1 MKKTLN
7 HIFDEAN
14 ANEIENFVKQNAAP
28 EVSADTLSA
37 IKDKVYAKTNLK
49 NERKPNKNVWLRF
62 GAIAACFLLIISAVI
77 VVPMLREDDPDNGFN
92 IPIVNIQ
99 TPSSAPHYYGN
110 ESSSGMPLSASLE
123 ANPAGISVTAQLIET
138 LPDTYTFF
146 DDWNQYEYRLLK
158 MKTVKLLRGQEM
170 TEEFY
175 YMVPVAFMTDFSVY
189 DSFLIKNM
197 AQFGYEYS
205 VMYNQTQ
212 GKAEQ
217 LSLVLFGYHLY
228 GYHLMGSN
236 FTAFDSDGNF
246 DERLWNSNEAW
257 IERTER
263 ATIVDNIEQAEKI
276 HKEENEYSSANN
288 HYVHLL
294 KDISGEAANVLE
306 TIKSF
311 ENGLF
316 VPAFSSDKLF
326 LSSKVQFH
334 AVRYIN
340 GFATNEK
347 VSVWS
352 KEWTDTDQ
360 DTYDFTKA
368 RFSKEDMNCLPD
380 LPSAFE
386 SVKGALKRGSVTP
399 PHFNNQEKLRNT
411 TSGVFGWYAKTES
424 GIIGVLR
431 VTWCFYTKGYQDYYD
446 DAYYIIEYGSDE
458 CKAIDRDALLELLGD
473 YEATYIF
480 SGEYNEYGKD
490 FARVCF

>member
-28 EVSADTLSA
+28 EVSADTLSS

-49 NERKPNKNVWLRF
+49 KERKPNKNVWLRF
-62 GAIAACFLLIISAVI
+62 GAIAACFLLIVSAVI

-175 YMVPVAFMTDFSVY
+175 YMVPVAFMTDFSIY
-189 DSFLIKNM
+189 DSFVIKNM

-205 VMYNQTQ
+205 VMYNKTQ

-217 LSLVLFGYHLY
+217 LNLPLFGYRIY
-228 GYHLMGSN
+228 GYHLMGGN
-236 FTAFDSDGNF
+236 FVAFDSDGNF
-246 DERLWNSNEAW
+246 DERLWNANKAW
-257 IERTER
+257 IEVTKG
-263 ATIVDNIEQAEKI
+263 ALIIDTIAQAETI
-276 HKEENEYSSANN
+276 SQQEDDGWGNAF
-288 HYVHLL
+288 YVNLL
-294 KDISGEAANVLE
+294 NDISGEAANVLE

-316 VPAFSSDKLF
+316 VPAFSTDKLF

-360 DTYDFTKA
+360 DTYAYTKA

-386 SVKGALKRGSVTP
+386 SVKGALKRGSVAP

-424 GIIGVLR
+424 GIIGVVR

-458 CKAIDRDALLELLGD
+458 CKAIGRDALFELLGD
-473 YEATYIF
+473 YEATYIY

-490 FARVCF
+490 FVRVCF

>member
-62 GAIAACFLLIISAVI
+62 GAIAACFLLIVSAVI

-110 ESSSGMPLSASLE
+110 ESSSGMPLSANLE

-217 LSLVLFGYHLY
+217 LSLVLFGYRLY

-257 IERTER
+257 IEGTER

-294 KDISGEAANVLE
+294 KDISGEAANVLDSL
-306 TIKSF
+306 KSF
-311 ENGLF
+311 DNGIF
-316 VPAFSSDKLF
+316 VPTFSSSKLYLF
-326 LSSKVQFH
+326 PEVQFH

-340 GFATNEK
+340 GFATNEE
-347 VSVWS
+347 VSVWC
-352 KEWTDTDQ
+352 KEWTGGDQ
-360 DTYDFTKA
+360 DTYAFTKA
-368 RFSKEDMNCLPD
+368 RFNEDDMNRLPD

-424 GIIGVLR
+424 GIIGVVR

-490 FARVCF
+490 FVRVCY